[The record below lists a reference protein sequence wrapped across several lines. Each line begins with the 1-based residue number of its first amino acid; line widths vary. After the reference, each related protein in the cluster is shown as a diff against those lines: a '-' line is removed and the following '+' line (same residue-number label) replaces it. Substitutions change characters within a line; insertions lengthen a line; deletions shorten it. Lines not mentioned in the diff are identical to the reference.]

1 MELQEQRILESFNA
15 FSLSVTGL
23 ERACLTLPERER
35 LLVKRNV
42 AVRNL
47 SMLSVQYRDEVG
59 VIPAQLALPRNTQT
73 DRVIYGINCIDFSLA
88 ERGKAAGLVSQFG
101 SFSFTVAYA
110 FCRLIHQLGVE
121 NALKVLESAHR
132 FAFINQD
139 GDPYEFSLFCTDE
152 QLAEVADSV
161 VRECLVS
168 RTIYSD
174 VPEQHL
180 LNVMVYFQSISG
192 FDFAPVYATYHER
205 YGDEGLLKRLTD
217 SAFVTRFLRVVRDQ
231 RVNEVCRMLG
241 ILNRTTPYISDWHRD
256 LFSVRSKRVKK
267 YLQSSGVFDAFNE
280 LVCTL
285 EDAYNASV
293 SNPKN
298 RIAELCVR
306 GKAVC
311 ELSEDMG
318 LSGYFIV
325 LTTPSRFHPTTSF
338 KVAGKWYSR
347 PNKKWWEAGCLNVKD
362 SHAWL
367 NTVWRRIC
375 RRLDKAGIQI
385 PGLRTVEPHADGT
398 AHWNFLIY
406 CNPHES
412 ATVLTIFREEAMRD
426 EPDEKGAKQH
436 RIRVEAIDPEKGDG
450 FRYIVK
456 YITKMAG
463 DVSAG
468 GVVSLNDRYS
478 ARSFCDAVSRAA
490 CWQKATRL
498 RLFQFFGV
506 PSVTA
511 YRQMRRFRASFEVHH
526 INMQQFTPQQVAELE
541 TIRMACDAG
550 DFRTYILL
558 NGGFFCS
565 ERLLRPF
572 YFQPQDGGKPR
583 LNSYGELCAPVISG
597 FMFGPVPVI
606 TRFMGCV
613 VRRMTPAEK
622 IHAEG
627 IRTGSSFESFFIS
640 STLPPRPTRFR
651 TAGGG
656 GGAAPWTCDNN
667 CP

>member
-1 MELQEQRILESFNA
+1 MTESAILTAYNA
-15 FSLSVTGL
+15 IDAASVALG
-23 ERACLTLPERER
+23 RPCLTLPEREHFR
-35 LLVKRNV
+35 TERDV
-42 AVRNL
+42 ATRNL
-47 SMLSVQYRDEVG
+47 STLSRQYRDEVG
-59 VIPAQLALPRNTQT
+59 TLSSQLALPRNTQV
-73 DRVIYGINCIDFSLA
+73 DRVIYGINCTDLSLA
-88 ERGKAAGLVSQFG
+88 DRGRAAGLVSQFG
-101 SFSFTVAYA
+101 SFSFTVAHA
-110 FCRLIHQLGVE
+110 FCRLVYQLGVK
-121 NALKVLESAHR
+121 NALMALESAHR
-132 FAFINQD
+132 FAFFNQD

-152 QLAEVADSV
+152 QIAEVADSV
-161 VRECLVS
+161 VRDCLVS
-168 RTIYSD
+168 RAIYSD
-174 VPEQHL
+174 VPEHHL
-180 LNVMVYFQSISG
+180 LNVMAYFQAISG

-217 SAFVTRFLRVVRDQ
+217 LAFVTRFLRVIRDQ

-241 ILNRTTPYISDWHRD
+241 ILNRNAPYISDWHRD
-256 LFSVRSKRVKK
+256 LFAVRSKRVKK
-267 YLQSSGVFDAFNE
+267 YLRSSGVFDAFNE

-285 EDAYNASV
+285 EDAHNASV

-338 KVAGKWYSR
+338 RVAGKWHSR
-347 PNKKWWEAGCLNVKD
+347 PNKKWWEAGCPTVKD

-367 NTVWRRIC
+367 NTVWRRVC

-398 AHWNFLIY
+398 THWNFLIY

-412 ATVLTIFREEAMRD
+412 ATVLAIFREEAMRD
-426 EPDEKGAKQH
+426 EPDEKGAKEH
-436 RIRVEAIDPEKGDG
+436 RICIEAIDPEKGDG

-463 DVSAG
+463 DVSADG
-468 GVVSLNDRYS
+468 ITALNDRYS

-511 YRQMRRFRASFEVHH
+511 YRQMRTFRSPLEAHH
-526 INMQQFTPQQVAELE
+526 INMQQFTPQHVAELE
-541 TIRMACDAG
+541 AIRMACDAG

-572 YFQPQDGGKPR
+572 YVQPQEGGKPR
-583 LNSYGELCAPVISG
+583 INRYGEPCAPVISG

-622 IHAEG
+622 IRAEEV
-627 IRTGSSFESFFIS
+627 RSGSSYESVFIS
-640 STLPPRPTRFR
+640 SASRHRTTRSR
-651 TAGGG
+651 AAGGG
-656 GGAAPWTCDNN
+656 GEADPWTCDNN